1 MNKTALRSLYR
12 QKRKAL
18 SSLQIEKLQKQM
30 EQQFS
35 VIDTS
40 EISVAHVFLPIQKH
54 REVNTWPLIKKLWSN
69 QIIVATSTT
78 HFESKSM
85 RHWLINPQTSF
96 TTSPHGIIEP
106 NSTEEVPSKEI
117 DIVFVPLFCFDRK
130 GHRVGYGQGFYDRFL
145 DSCRDDCRFVG
156 LSYFD
161 PSPDIEGLSKYDIP
175 LDQCIT
181 PTKVYN
187 F

>member
-1 MNKTALRSLYR
+1 MNKTALRTLYR

-18 SSLQIEKLQKQM
+18 SSLQIEKLQKHM

-35 VIDTS
+35 IIDTS
-40 EISVAHVFLPIQKH
+40 EISVAHVFLPIDKH

-78 HFESKSM
+78 HFESKTM
-85 RHWLINPQTSF
+85 RHWRIGSQSTF
-96 TTSPHGIIEP
+96 TTNPLGILEP
-106 NSTEEVPSKEI
+106 CSTQEVSSKEI
-117 DIVFVPLFCFDRK
+117 DMAFVPLFSFDRY

-145 DSCRDDCRFVG
+145 DSCREDCCFIG
-156 LSYFD
+156 LSFFD
-161 PSPDIEGLSKYDIP
+161 LGPDIEGLSKHDIP
-175 LDQCIT
+175 LHQCIT
-181 PTKVYN
+181 PTKTYR

>member
-1 MNKTALRSLYR
+1 MNKTALRTLYR
-12 QKRKAL
+12 QKRNAL
-18 SSLQIEKLQKQM
+18 SSLQIEELQNQM

-85 RHWLINPQTSF
+85 RHWSINSE
-96 TTSPHGIIEP
+96 TTYTTNSLGILEP
-106 NSTEEVPSKEI
+106 RRSQEVSSEDI
-117 DIVFVPLFCFDRK
+117 DMVFVPLFCFDQN

-156 LSYFD
+156 LSFFD
-161 PSPDIEGLSKYDIP
+161 LGPDIEGLSKYDIP
-175 LDQCIT
+175 LHQCIT
-181 PTKVYN
+181 PTKIYN